1 MVAMGV
7 AAPIVIHEVSEE
19 IFRVGSEVGIVNQAL
34 KSSYFVL

>member
-1 MVAMGV
+1 MVTMVV

-34 KSSYFVL
+34 KSYFVL